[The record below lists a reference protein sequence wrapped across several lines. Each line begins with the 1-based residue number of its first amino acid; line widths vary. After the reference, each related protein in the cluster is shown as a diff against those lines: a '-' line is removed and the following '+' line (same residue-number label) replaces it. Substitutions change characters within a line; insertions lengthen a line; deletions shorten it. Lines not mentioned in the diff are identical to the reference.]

1 MQITELY
8 QDLELLAPA
17 PYRNIRR
24 EDGASER
31 EETVLVEHM
40 LDVFVNERLTMRL
53 TCTPQYLAELVL
65 GRLLTERMITG
76 AGDVELIYICEHGL
90 RARVMLS
97 RAPEPARDF
106 VEETPSCCTGNRT
119 LRGDFILDGD
129 LPPVVPIPIKDE
141 WVFALADTFAQG
153 TPMHRRT
160 RGAHSCYLARAGEL
174 LFSCEDLGRHNAVD
188 KAVGYALRQEIR
200 LAECMLYT
208 SGRLS
213 ADMVR
218 KAVAAGVPVLISKAV
233 PTTAA
238 IALAARYGL
247 TLIGSSFQERYVRYT
262 APASM
267 EDT

>member
-8 QDLELLAPA
+8 KDLELLTQAS
-17 PYRNIRR
+17 YRTVRR
-24 EDGASER
+24 EEGASGQ
-31 EETVLVEHM
+31 EETVLVEHT
-40 LDVFVNERLTMRL
+40 LDVYVNERLTMRL

-76 AGDVELIYICEHGL
+76 AGDVELIYICEQGL

-97 RAPEPARDF
+97 RAPEPKPDF
-106 VEETPSCCTGNRT
+106 VEETPSCCTGNRI

-129 LPPVVPIPIKDE
+129 LPPVTPIPVKDE
-141 WVFALADTFAQG
+141 WVFALADTFARG
-153 TPMHRRT
+153 MPMHRRT
-160 RGAHSCYLARAGEL
+160 RGAHSCYLVREGEV
-174 LFSCEDLGRHNAVD
+174 LFSCEDLGRHNAID
-188 KAVGYALRQEIR
+188 KAVGYALRREIPPG
-200 LAECMLYT
+200 ECMLYT

-218 KAVAAGVPVLISKAV
+218 KAAAAGVPVLISKAV

-238 IALAARYGL
+238 IALAAQAGL

-262 APASM
+262 PGF
-267 EDT
+267 EDAE

>member
-8 QDLELLAPA
+8 QDLEPLAQA
-17 PYRNIRR
+17 LYRNIRR
-24 EDGASER
+24 EGGAVER

-40 LDVFVNERLTMRL
+40 LDVFVNEQLTMRL
-53 TCTPQYLAELVL
+53 TCTPQHLAELVL
-65 GRLLTERMITG
+65 GRLLTERMIAG
-76 AGDVELIYICEHGL
+76 AEDVELIYICEYGR

-97 RAPEPARDF
+97 RAPEPKRDF
-106 VEETPSCCTGNRT
+106 VEETPSCCTGNQI

-129 LPPVVPIPIKDE
+129 IPPVKPIPVKDE
-141 WVFALADTFAQG
+141 WVFALADTFARG

-174 LFSCEDLGRHNAVD
+174 LFSCEDLGRHNAID
-188 KAVGYALRQEIR
+188 KAVGYALRREIP
-200 LAECMLYT
+200 LTACMLYT

-218 KAVAAGVPVLISKAV
+218 KAAAVGVPVLISKAV

-238 IALAARYGL
+238 IALAAQYGL
-247 TLIGSSFQERYVRYT
+247 TLIGSSFQERYVRYM
-262 APASM
+262 AP
-267 EDT
+267 ETRI